1 VPRPLYGQRQGALM
15 LGTGT
20 GLTPGPNLTPIRY
33 VMAQL
38 SWVLIIY
45 HLNLI
50 DTEGTKLASRY
61 ISRPGRPSRF
71 QFVSSFLC
79 HLLIYYL
86 NPSSRFLALIGEGH
100 VFHRRLRLTGASLLT
115 SLPRNRSRCLSVKEE
130 YPVSHYL
137 RAVVLL
143 PVLALPAAGV

>member
-15 LGTGT
+15 FGTGT
-20 GLTPGPNLTPIRY
+20 GLTPGPNLAPIRY

-38 SWVLIIY
+38 SRVFVIY

-50 DTEGTKLASRY
+50 DTEGTKLTSRY
-61 ISRPGRPSRF
+61 ISRPGRPFRF
-71 QFVSSFLC
+71 QLISSFLC

-86 NPSSRFLALIGEGH
+86 NPSSRFLTLIGEGH
-100 VFHRRLRLTGASLLT
+100 VFHRRLRLAGVSLLT
-115 SLPRNRSRCLSVKEE
+115 SLPGNRSHCLSVKEE

-137 RAVVLL
+137 RAGVLL
-143 PVLALPAAGV
+143 PVLALPATGV